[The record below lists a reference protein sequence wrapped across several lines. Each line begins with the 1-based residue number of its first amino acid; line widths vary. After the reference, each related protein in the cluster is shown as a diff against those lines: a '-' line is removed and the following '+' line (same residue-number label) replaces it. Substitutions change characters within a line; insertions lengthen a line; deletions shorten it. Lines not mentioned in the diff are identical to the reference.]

1 MRGIAHEAPAFRQSR
16 SAPAFVSRIEFL
28 KLPGSAHLLNHHV
41 EPHNGGTRP
50 GDRNIV
56 RRQRRAQGGLLIAL
70 GRRWPLGPEPGQR
83 PDGPLWPRAGRFGVN
98 PPSSRDGAGDLAA
111 GVDRTSFATKEDR
124 NRHRAAGREIL
135 LGAFSV
141 WRFRQHGR

>member
-1 MRGIAHEAPAFRQSR
+1 TIARGVWHTWKTLQFPSKNPVTGTLKQPQDRDVLLHPMRGIAHEAPAFRQSR

-83 PDGPLWPRAGRFGVN
+83 PDGPLWPRAGRFGVD
-98 PPSSRDGAGDLAA
+98 PPSSRDGAGDLA
-111 GVDRTSFATKEDR
+111 
-124 NRHRAAGREIL
+124 
-135 LGAFSV
+135 
-141 WRFRQHGR
+141 